1 MSPMLHMSRVRKTY
15 ATGVVQVEAL
25 RGVDLSLDEGD
36 YLAIMGPSGSG
47 KSTLMHI
54 IGCLDVPTSGTY
66 LLDDTDVSTMTET
79 HLAEVR
85 NRKIGFVFQQFNLL
99 ASLSA
104 LRNVE
109 LPLVYAGVPAAQR
122 RERALAALDR
132 VGLADRVQHRPGEL
146 SGGQQQRVSVARALV
161 TDPAL
166 LLADEPTGNLDPAT
180 AGGILDLLAEINE
193 RGTTVVMAT
202 HDRTAVDRMQRR
214 VVEMV
219 GGLVVRDE
227 ERGTYATPTPV
238 SVISGNLPDD
248 SGHRDDH
255 PLEDQ
260 QDSTDPGDAPVE
272 PASAEGAG
280 HGAASVEDGAGRTSS
295 AADVLEEDL
304 IDEREALQARDED
317 LFVED
322 AFAEEPFVSDP
333 FTDETEGERR

>member
-1 MSPMLHMSRVRKTY
+1 
-15 ATGVVQVEAL
+15 
-25 RGVDLSLDEGD
+25 
-36 YLAIMGPSGSG
+36 
-47 KSTLMHI
+47 
-54 IGCLDVPTSGTY
+54 
-66 LLDDTDVSTMTET
+66 
-79 HLAEVR
+79 
-85 NRKIGFVFQQFNLL
+85 
-99 ASLSA
+99 
-104 LRNVE
+104 
-109 LPLVYAGVPAAQR
+109 
-122 RERALAALDR
+122 
-132 VGLADRVQHRPGEL
+132 
-146 SGGQQQRVSVARALV
+146 
-161 TDPAL
+161 
-166 LLADEPTGNLDPAT
+166 
-180 AGGILDLLAEINE
+180 
-193 RGTTVVMAT
+193 MAT

-260 QDSTDPGDAPVE
+260 QDSTDPGDAPAE